1 MNGEIFTGSN
11 PTERTP
17 RGGGKTLPGLGYPN
31 NDRYSMHAE
40 IDAMMKAHDKGMRGG
55 KGVLTVEGL
64 PVCDF
69 CKRSLKNMAQHLG
82 LEDFTVHE
90 KSTGLTYRFK
100 GNDLHP
106 VRKGGKGFKG
116 CGIK

>member
-1 MNGEIFTGSN
+1 
-11 PTERTP
+11 
-17 RGGGKTLPGLGYPN
+17 
-31 NDRYSMHAE
+31 MHAE

-55 KGVLTVEGL
+55 KGILTVEGL

-90 KSTGLTYRFK
+90 KYTGLTYRFK

-106 VRKGGKGFKG
+106 VHKGGKGFKG